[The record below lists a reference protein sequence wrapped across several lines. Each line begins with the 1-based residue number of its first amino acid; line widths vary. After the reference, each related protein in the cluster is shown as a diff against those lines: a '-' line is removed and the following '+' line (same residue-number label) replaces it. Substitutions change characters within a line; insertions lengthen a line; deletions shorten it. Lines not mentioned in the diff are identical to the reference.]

1 MKIKKKKMMIMKM
14 IKMEY
19 KKFII
24 YEYIYLTY
32 LCIKLNRIII
42 SEINY
47 INFQNV
53 KSKN

>member
-1 MKIKKKKMMIMKM
+1 MKIKKKKM

-32 LCIKLNRIII
+32 LSIKLNRFIIT
-42 SEINY
+42 EINY

-53 KSKN
+53 KFKN